1 MPDASA
7 CDVPP
12 VEAVA
17 SVMVS
22 VEALP
27 GVSTTN
33 RMDDAGSPIRA
44 RFVPPEALRPR
55 LSMKPNGFCE
65 LIDSVPLSRVSRGVT
80 AGQTASRGLRDV
92 RHYAL
97 HCAADGGEPGSRAVQ
112 EIEPGYGGGANCTSG
127 LGVFAEPFFGVMAD
141 WSHG

>member
-92 RHYAL
+92 ITPCTARLTEAN
-97 HCAADGGEPGSRAVQ
+97 RAVAQ
-112 EIEPGYGGGANCTSG
+112 YRRSSPSYGRVASCTNG
-127 LGVFAEPFFGVMAD
+127 LSVFAEPFFGVMAD